1 MSINVQL
8 EKCSR
13 GSECTPCW
21 WQSVLFPGRT
31 RMRHVRRAHIEHSH
45 FLHIVFLIQS
55 NNGVNFAAFGFIRE
69 NVTNPSPT
77 TLCGLSKALILTLL
91 FKLRRPAQMNVNFDP
106 LLSNQL

>member
-1 MSINVQL
+1 
-8 EKCSR
+8 
-13 GSECTPCW
+13 
-21 WQSVLFPGRT
+21 
-31 RMRHVRRAHIEHSH
+31 MRHVRRAHIEHSH

-91 FKLRRPAQMNVNFDP
+91 TLLFKLRRPAQMNVNFN
-106 LLSNQL
+106 LL